1 MPDTATDPRLSA
13 GGNFPPDP
21 IVELQEHLAGS
32 YADLANRGQS
42 LLDMEG
48 RLPSEMDAEW
58 EAKISE
64 AIKSC
69 TKFVGNSEVS
79 RLAANE
85 PHRALIAATDAYFK
99 KTSDKVAALKAKLT
113 RDYLTPWQQMKAKQE
128 KDRREAEAAE
138 ARRVQE
144 EEARRQREEAAR
156 LAEARRQEAAA
167 KAEVERQE
175 REAREAAARA
185 ERDRQEAERQ
195 AAEATNRA
203 QRAAAEKARQEADAA
218 RHAAEDDARRAREA
232 REEEARLIAERQRQE
247 ADAKAA
253 REAAELAKAA
263 TAKAEKAAGA
273 KAADMHTSRT
283 DLGARSGLRTVWKAR
298 VIQGQEDKIPR
309 IYLEVSMPAIN
320 AAVRAA
326 TTKDGRCDLVI
337 PGVEIYPDTSSVV
350 R

>member
-1 MPDTATDPRLSA
+1 MDTNADPRLSI
-13 GGNFPPDP
+13 GGNSPPDP
-21 IVELQEHLAGS
+21 ISILQEHLAET
-32 YADLANRGQS
+32 YVDLANRGVA
-42 LLDMEG
+42 LLDMES
-48 RLPSEMDAEW
+48 RLPSEMDDEW

-69 TKFVGNSEVS
+69 TKFIGNSEVT

-99 KTSDKVAALKAKLT
+99 RTSDKVAALKAKLT
-113 RDYLTPWQQMKAKQE
+113 REYLTPYQQHKADQE
-128 KDRREAEAAE
+128 KRRREAEAAE

-144 EEARRQREEAAR
+144 EEARRQREEQAR
-156 LAEARRQEAAA
+156 LAEIQRQEAAA

-203 QRAAAEKARQEADAA
+203 QRAAAKKAQEEAEATRRAAAEEVRKADAA
-218 RHAAEDDARRAREA
+218 RTQ
-232 REEEARLIAERQRQE
+232 EARLVAERQRQE

-253 REAAELAKAA
+253 REAAERAA
-263 TAKAEKAAGA
+263 AVTAKAEKSAGA
-273 KAADMHTSRT
+273 KAADMHISRT
-283 DLGARSGLRTVWKAR
+283 DLGARSGLRTVWKWR
-298 VIQGQEDKIPR
+298 QIKGEEDKIPR
-309 IYLEVSMPAIN
+309 AYLEVSGPALT
-320 AAVRAA
+320 AAIRAA
-326 TTKDGRCDLVI
+326 TTKDGRCELVI
-337 PGVEIYPDTSSVV
+337 PGIEIYPDTSSVV